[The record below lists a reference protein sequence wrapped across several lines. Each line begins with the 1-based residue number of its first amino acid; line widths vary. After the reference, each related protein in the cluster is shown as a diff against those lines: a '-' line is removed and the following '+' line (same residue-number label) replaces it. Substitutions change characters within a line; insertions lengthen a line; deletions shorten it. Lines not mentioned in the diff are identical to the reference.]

1 MKTKIKVG
9 NLSDIGKKRT
19 ANEDYFGRYSGIY
32 GDLIIVCDGMG
43 GNKGG
48 FRASR
53 LAVEVIKEEFEK
65 IRGENYD
72 PKTVLR
78 EALAQADK
86 KMKKESAENPELK
99 EMGSTAVILLIKGNE
114 AYTAHIGDSRIYMIR
129 DGNIHQLTKDHSLV
143 QQMVDGGIIS
153 AEKAKDH
160 PNKNVIVRSLGADGS
175 SEPEI
180 AEPFSVF
187 KGDYFILCTDGLTAY
202 LDEYEIKEVVTTN
215 NLQNACKILV
225 DTANER
231 GGKDNITVQIVNV
244 VKGKRLPLKPQTK
257 TKIFYGLGVVI
268 LAILLFFTYPM
279 YSNIFN
285 NITKTDNV
293 NVNVPKPNTTKTSDN
308 KEGDSTNAVQDS
320 NNAKKDNL
328 INNNDTKVK
337 DKDSIKKATK
347 IDTQA
352 KPNKSDSKKNNAK
365 NTNKKTTKDQTK
377 NGGKKQ

>member
-1 MKTKIKVG
+1 MNTKIEVG

-53 LAVEVIKEEFEK
+53 LAVEAIKEEFEK
-65 IRGENYD
+65 IKGVNFD

-78 EALAQADK
+78 EALEQADK
-86 KMKKESAENPELK
+86 KMKKESAENPDLK
-99 EMGSTAVILLIKGNE
+99 EMGSTAVVLLIKGDE

-180 AEPFSVF
+180 AEPFRIF

-202 LDEYEIKEVVTTN
+202 LEDYEIKQVITTN
-215 NLQNACKILV
+215 NLQEACKILI

-231 GGKDNITVQIVNV
+231 GGKDNITVQIVHV
-244 VKGKRLPLKPQTK
+244 VKGKRLPLKQEIK
-257 TKIFYGLGVVI
+257 TKILYGFGI
-268 LAILLFFTYPM
+268 LSLALALFFTYPM
-279 YSNIFN
+279 YSKFFN
-285 NITKTDNV
+285 NFVASDSTTDSLKVKSNKDDKLKDAYKDTNNVSKDSVLITKTTNNEAKDTV
-293 NVNVPKPNTTKTSDN
+293 KVKSIEKTQEKPKKS
-308 KEGDSTNAVQDS
+308 
-320 NNAKKDNL
+320 
-328 INNNDTKVK
+328 INNE
-337 DKDSIKKATK
+337 KK
-347 IDTQA
+347 
-352 KPNKSDSKKNNAK
+352 AK
-365 NTNKKTTKDQTK
+365 NTNKKTTSKNNNQ
-377 NGGKKQ
+377 NGGKK